1 MWHGPGDK
9 RVLLDEHF
17 HALCTLFFHA
27 GADPPFTTILV
38 IMVMVIFVR
47 VDEFLDDCSIFEF
60 YFFIRNI
67 PPITSLRNSF
77 HSFSFQGSEGLAG
90 VIQKHSSTVASHCS
104 LELRPRWFIVG
115 PLTSN
120 FDPKETK
127 VESEEFQIK
136 RTLKDQKCFP
146 KPKLLYKELG
156 RLAPLRTSHHKSLQR
171 AEVHYPV
178 NAKKS

>member
-1 MWHGPGDK
+1 M
-9 RVLLDEHF
+9 
-17 HALCTLFFHA
+17 
-27 GADPPFTTILV
+27 
-38 IMVMVIFVR
+38 
-47 VDEFLDDCSIFEF
+47 
-60 YFFIRNI
+60 
-67 PPITSLRNSF
+67 
-77 HSFSFQGSEGLAG
+77 
-90 VIQKHSSTVASHCS
+90 ASHCS

-156 RLAPLRTSHHKSLQR
+156 RLAPLRTSHHQSLQR

-178 NAKKS
+178 NAKNDKRSRIMLSVRKGYVHIDHKRLGHVHHWYMI